1 MTEQCPS
8 LLDILDFLSIP
19 LLMEELEQLNDS
31 DLQSQITLEI
41 ETPIAEITDTEMN
54 STSQEVEPAS
64 EVDSDSDRTVVE
76 EFDLGI
82 DSESDISLDKST
94 SEMRSEE
101 MKLDEVNKRK
111 LALNDD
117 NFSEISDISSYYS
130 EI

>member
-41 ETPIAEITDTEMN
+41 ETPIAEITETEMN

-64 EVDSDSDRTVVE
+64 EVASDSDLTVVE

-82 DSESDISLDKST
+82 DSESEMSLDKST

-101 MKLDEVNKRK
+101 IKLDDNKRK
-111 LALNDD
+111 LSLNND